1 MKKISNHRTLL
12 PGQPGTKK
20 YQKKYGDKLV
30 CVRYKYDIYR
40 NEKIK
45 TIELI
50 VDRQEWQP
58 DATKYPPNKIVNI
71 RINYGEIELARKVK
85 NLGGIWNR
93 SKKLWQI
100 PYRQVEILR
109 LQERIVKMK

>member
-1 MKKISNHRTLL
+1 MKKQNNHRTLL
-12 PGQPGTKK
+12 PGKPGTKK

-30 CVRYKYDIYR
+30 CVRYKYDINK

-45 TIELI
+45 TVELI
-50 VDRQEWQP
+50 VSREQWNPE
-58 DATKYPPNKIVNI
+58 KVKIPPNKIVNI

-85 NLGGIWNR
+85 NLGGIWDR

-100 PYRQVEILR
+100 PYRKVEILR
-109 LQERIVKMK
+109 LQDRIVNRQ